1 MEVQKK
7 KAKARQR
14 FCHIKEDKKGRFLL
28 PMNSISQTARK
39 VNDFSAWQEKKAAN
53 IKMARRMGAAGFK
66 RRAFL
71 MEHCGDYI
79 MFGKC
84 EQCGN
89 VEVQHANLCRD
100 RLCPVCQWR
109 LSRRLFSEMCRTLCY
124 INDLDTYT
132 AGFLTLTVKNCA
144 VENLSSTLSK
154 MAEAWNRMLAS
165 RQLKGFV
172 AGWAKSVEITYNA
185 KTGEFHPHYHVII
198 LYADLLGEGRTRAL
212 LNNLWKRAYKAAYQP
227 ITDFRI
233 ITEIAGD
240 DANMGAA
247 IAETYKYAVKH
258 DACENMPL
266 NVFREFVKQING
278 KRFQSYGGI
287 IKRARASLGLT
298 EDENAEEEGANVC
311 QRCGGELQQY
321 IAEWSFTHSQYQFI
335 LKARD
340 EVS

>member
-1 MEVQKK
+1 
-7 KAKARQR
+7 
-14 FCHIKEDKKGRFLL
+14 
-28 PMNSISQTARK
+28 MNSITQSTRK
-39 VNDFSAWQEKKAAN
+39 VNDFSMWQEKKTAN

-89 VEVQHANLCRD
+89 IEVQHANLCRD

-124 INDLDTYT
+124 INDLDTYS
-132 AGFLTLTVKNCA
+132 AGFLTLTVKNCKVEDLA
-144 VENLSSTLSK
+144 VTLSR

-165 RQLKGFV
+165 RQLKGFI
-172 AGWAKSVEITYNA
+172 AGWARSVEITYNA
-185 KTGEFHPHYHVII
+185 KTGEFHPHYHVIM
-198 LYADLLGEGRTRAL
+198 LYDDIIGEGRTRAL
-212 LNNLWKRAYKAAYQP
+212 LSKLWGQAYKAKYQP
-227 ITDFRI
+227 VTDFRVI
-233 ITEIAGD
+233 KDIAGD
-240 DANMGAA
+240 DANLGAA
-247 IAETYKYAVKH
+247 IAETYKYAVKN
-258 DACENMPL
+258 DECESMPL
-266 NVFREFVKQING
+266 NIFREFVKQING

-287 IKRARASLGLT
+287 IKHARASLGLT
-298 EDENAEEEGANVC
+298 ENEDTDDENIEVC

-335 LKARD
+335 IKTRD
-340 EVS
+340 EVSA